1 MLAGGGELPATR
13 QWLVVL
19 LASAANLINQA
30 DRVVMSIAIVPMS
43 YDLELSPYSQG
54 WILSSFAYGY
64 ITTQLLAGPLS
75 EKYGP
80 GFVLSIALVGWCCLT
95 ILTPI
100 VANMGL
106 MLLLAVRVFM
116 GVCEGF
122 CWPSAYTWI
131 SMNVHKSRRSRSFA
145 ILIAAGM
152 AGQLTALTVCPL
164 ISWPAMFFLFGSG
177 GFMWVTIY
185 SISPLPRTATQPTTT
200 PYAIYLEMLSFKPVI
215 AILVAH
221 FSHNWGHYICT
232 TWLPTYLHTVLGVP
246 KEELGIVALPLFLS
260 TILSPM
266 YGAFADWL
274 HGSRGVSLLKVR
286 RLLTAIGLFG
296 PAIMFALFPHAKTK
310 FGAISL
316 MCCIA
321 VTSGCLS
328 PGVFSNHADVLPH
341 HAGMA
346 FGLGNTIATI
356 PGLVIGPL
364 TGYLITHGN
373 NWAPLFYTAT
383 FLSIIGGLVYISI
396 SQVNCIEEKMK
407 HSLVTRAGSP
417 TPGEALND

>member
-1 MLAGGGELPATR
+1 MLAGTSDIPASR

-19 LASAANLINQA
+19 LASSANLINQA

-43 YDLELSPYSQG
+43 YDFNLSPYQQG

-64 ITTQLLAGPLS
+64 ITTQLMAGPLS

-106 MLLLAVRVFM
+106 WLLLSVRVLM

-152 AGQLTALTVCPL
+152 AGQLLALTVCPM
-164 ISWPAMFFLFGSG
+164 ISWPMMFFVFGSG
-177 GFMWVTIY
+177 GFMWVTVY
-185 SISPLPRTATQPTTT
+185 SISPLPSSTTQPSTT
-200 PYAIYLEMLSFKPVI
+200 PYAIYIEMLSYKPVL
-215 AILVAH
+215 AILAAH
-221 FSHNWGHYICT
+221 FSHNWGHYICA
-232 TWLPTYLHTVLGVP
+232 TWLPTYLHKVLHVP
-246 KEELGIVALPLFLS
+246 KEELGIVAYPLLLS
-260 TILSPM
+260 TVLSPM

-274 HGSRGVSLLKVR
+274 HDSKGVSLLKVR
-286 RLLTAIGLFG
+286 RILTVIGLFG
-296 PAIMFALFPHAKTK
+296 PAIVFALFPHAKTK

-316 MCCIA
+316 LCCFA

-328 PGVFSNHADVLPH
+328 PGVFANHADILPH

-346 FGLGNTIATI
+346 FGLGNTIATV
-356 PGLVIGPL
+356 PGLIIGPL
-364 TGYLITHGN
+364 AGYLIAHGN
-373 NWAPLFYTAT
+373 NWGPIFYMAT
-383 FLSIIGGLVYISI
+383 FLNFMGGLIYVSF
-396 SQVNCIEEKMK
+396 SQVHCIEQKMK
-407 HSLVTRAGSP
+407 HSLVSRSSS
-417 TPGEALND
+417 